1 MQAEYI
7 QTRPA
12 GKAGR
17 SVLRSVRPDIMVKGL
32 MALLAVA
39 YLSLGVGVAV
49 QMRAAQSAAKD
60 VGILRDTL
68 AQTSVDM
75 PAVETRLRTAQARR
89 AAGVRLVPQRLLTS
103 QVVDMAMAE
112 ARAARV
118 EVRDVKAATM
128 ELEKVGDRVYE
139 AHRYSM
145 VARGDRAQV
154 MDFLKRLDAANLDTL
169 VIKLVTLTQS
179 KDFVSLG
186 LAFTIYTQPGAAE
199 IAGPASA
206 PAMSL
211 SQAVMDERARLR
223 ATVEQSWSQ
232 GGWELVISVLKALRD
247 PGVPSDPLDSLLYQ
261 AYIAH
266 GRDLIDAGKT
276 DKALAEYQAALT
288 LRSDGT
294 EARDG
299 LRRAQEASGGR

>member
-1 MQAEYI
+1 MQAEYV
-7 QTRPA
+7 QNASRKR
-12 GKAGR
+12 GKR
-17 SVLRSVRPDIMVKGL
+17 SALLSVRPDILVKGL

-49 QMRAAQSAAKD
+49 QTRAAQSAMKD

-75 PAVETRLRTAQARR
+75 PAGEARLRTAQDRR
-89 AAGVRLVPQRLLTS
+89 AASVRLVPQHLLAS

-118 EVRDVKAATM
+118 EVRDVKTATL
-128 ELEKVGDRVYE
+128 EQEKVGDRVYE

-145 VARGDRAQV
+145 VARGDLAQV

-169 VIKLVTLTQS
+169 VIKSATLTQP

-186 LAFTIYTQPGAAE
+186 LAFTVYTQPGAAE

-206 PAMSL
+206 PAAPL
-211 SQAVMDERARLR
+211 SQAVLDERARLR

-232 GGWELVISVLKALRD
+232 GGWELVIGVLKALRD
-247 PGVPSDPLDSLLYQ
+247 PDVPSQPLDSLLYQ
-261 AYIAH
+261 AYVAH
-266 GRDLIDAGKT
+266 GRELIDAGAT
-276 DKALAEYQAALT
+276 DKALAEFQAALAV
-288 LRSDGT
+288 RPGGT

-299 LRRAQEASGGR
+299 LRRAQEASDGR

>member
-12 GKAGR
+12 GKTGR
-17 SVLRSVRPDIMVKGL
+17 SVLRSVRPDILVKGL

-39 YLSLGVGVAV
+39 YLSLGAGVAV
-49 QMRAAQSAAKD
+49 QARAARSATQD

-68 AQTSVDM
+68 VQTSVDM
-75 PAVETRLRTAQARR
+75 PAVEARLRTAQDRR
-89 AAGVRLVPQRLLTS
+89 TANTRLVPRRLLAS

-118 EVRDVKAATM
+118 EVRDVKAATL
-128 ELEKVGDRVYE
+128 EQEKVGDRVYE

-154 MDFLKRLDAANLDTL
+154 MDFLKRLDAATMDTL
-169 VIKLVTLTQS
+169 VIKSTTLTQS

-186 LAFTIYTQPGAAE
+186 LAFTVYTQPGAAE

-206 PAMSL
+206 HAAPVP
-211 SQAVMDERARLR
+211 QAALDERARLR

-232 GGWELVISVLKALRD
+232 GGWDLIISILKALRD
-247 PGVPSDPLDSLLYQ
+247 PGIPSEPVDSLLYQ

-266 GRDLIDAGKT
+266 GRDLVDAGKT
-276 DKALAEYQAALT
+276 DKALAAYQAALA
-288 LRSDGT
+288 LRPDGT

>member
-1 MQAEYI
+1 MQAEYV
-7 QTRPA
+7 QNTST
-12 GKAGR
+12 GKKQR
-17 SVLRSVRPDIMVKGL
+17 SAILAVRPDIMVKGL

-49 QMRAAQSAAKD
+49 QARAAQSATKD

-68 AQTSVDM
+68 AQTSVDK
-75 PAVETRLRTAQARR
+75 PAAEAMLRKAQDRRTAS
-89 AAGVRLVPQRLLTS
+89 VRLVPRHLLVS

-112 ARAARV
+112 ARAAHV
-118 EVRDVKAATM
+118 EVQDVKAATM
-128 ELEKVGDRVYE
+128 EQEKVGDRVYE

-145 VARGDRAQV
+145 VARGDRVQV
-154 MDFLKRLDAANLDTL
+154 MDFLKRLDAASVDTL
-169 VIKLVTLTQS
+169 VIKSATFTRS
-179 KDFVSLG
+179 KDVVSLG

-206 PAMSL
+206 PAAPF
-211 SQAVMDERARLR
+211 SQAVLNERARLR

-247 PGVPSDPLDSLLYQ
+247 PGIPSETLDSLLYQ
-261 AYIAH
+261 AHIAH

-276 DKALAEYQAALT
+276 DKALAEFQAALA
-288 LRSDGT
+288 LRPGGT

-299 LRRAQEASGGR
+299 LRRAQEASGGG